1 MRILIL
7 IATFFLFATGCSMK
21 KNVSKTE
28 MVAGRLDVA
37 RQKIELPTVNLK
49 VEYPIE
55 QIDTLRIH
63 DTIKVKDKATE
74 AELRIW
80 KDNYGKLQAECEAK
94 GGSVTTE
101 VSSNEVVAVDNEEK
115 QVERKG
121 GLWWGILIGAVGL
134 LLAQVL
140 IKTFLTGVIPLR

>member
-115 QVERKG
+115 QG
-121 GLWWGILIGAVGL
+121 S
-134 LLAQVL
+134 
-140 IKTFLTGVIPLR
+140 

>member
-1 MRILIL
+1 M
-7 IATFFLFATGCSMK
+7 
-21 KNVSKTE
+21 
-28 MVAGRLDVA
+28 
-37 RQKIELPTVNLK
+37 
-49 VEYPIE
+49 EYPIE